1 MQVILRKDV
10 EKLGIAG
17 DMVEVSNG
25 YGRNFLFPKGLAV
38 EASKKNIK
46 TLEHEKR
53 LIADRKK
60 RELKDAEEFGKRI
73 SEISVTIPMQAG
85 EEDKLFGAVTSMD
98 IADALSKEGI
108 TIDKRN
114 ILLEEPI
121 KRLGIYPVNVK
132 IHPDIT
138 AEVKVWV
145 VKL

>member
-10 EKLGIAG
+10 EKLGTAG
-17 DMVEVSNG
+17 DIVEVSNG

-38 EASKKNIK
+38 EASKKNIR

-53 LIADRKK
+53 LIGDRKK
-60 RELKDAEEFGKRI
+60 KELKDAEELGKRI

-85 EEDKLFGAVTSMD
+85 EEDKLFGSVTSMD
-98 IADALSKEGI
+98 IAEALSKEGVSV
-108 TIDKRN
+108 DKRDV
-114 ILLEEPI
+114 LLEEPI

-132 IHPDIT
+132 IHTDVT

>member
-1 MQVILRKDV
+1 MQVILKKDV

-17 DMVEVSNG
+17 NIIEVSNG
-25 YGRNFLFPKGLAV
+25 YGRNFLLPNGLAV
-38 EASKKNIK
+38 EASRKNLK

-53 LIADRKK
+53 LIDDRKK
-60 RELKDAEEFGKRI
+60 RELKDAEALTKRI
-73 SEISVTIPMQAG
+73 SEISVTIPMQTG
-85 EEDKLFGAVTSMD
+85 EEDKLFGSVTSMD
-98 IADALSKEGI
+98 ISEALSKEGI
-108 TIDKRN
+108 QIDKRD

-132 IHPDIT
+132 IHPDVT